1 MEPPSDHMRYL
12 NHLAKAYPSLEAV
25 AEAIINLRAQLNL
38 PKGTEHFISDIHGEF
53 EAFCKVV
60 SHASG
65 AIKRKIA
72 EIFSDTLSEVEKV
85 NLGALIYTP
94 ETMLAIMLSVADEQT
109 QWYRKTLLRLIRVL
123 RAVASKY
130 PRYKVR
136 QLIEGRFERLV
147 EELLYEQEQLTDKC
161 EYYQGLIETIINTG
175 HAKAFIVVMA
185 KSIQCLA
192 IDHLHV
198 VGDIYDRGPGAHLIT
213 DRLMAYHSVDIQW
226 GNHDILWMG
235 AAGGSEA
242 CIANVIRISLR
253 HGNMETLENG
263 YAVSLL
269 PLASF
274 AIETYA
280 NDPCE
285 MFMPQGFNPSD
296 DSEGERKLMAQMHKA
311 ITIIQFKLEAQI
323 IGRRPEY
330 RLPETTPRGPH
341 RRRHGYAQSSSES

>member
-1 MEPPSDHMRYL
+1 MHLSDQMEIGTMEELPDHTRSL
-12 NHLAKAYPSLEAV
+12 NHLAKAYPSLETV
-25 AEAIINLRAQLNL
+25 AEAIINMQAQLNL

-72 EIFSDTLSEVEKV
+72 EIFDDTLSDAEKL

-94 ETMLAIMLSVADEQT
+94 ETMLGIMLPDADAQGP
-109 QWYRKTLLRLIRVL
+109 WYRKTLSRLILVL

-130 PRYKVR
+130 PRSKVR
-136 QLIEGRFERLV
+136 QLIEGRFAALV
-147 EELLYEQEQLTDKC
+147 DELLYEQEQLTDKSD
-161 EYYQGLIETIINTG
+161 YYRGLIESIITTG
-175 HAKAFIVVMA
+175 HAKAFIVIMA
-185 KSIQCLA
+185 KAIQRLA

-198 VGDIYDRGPGAHLIT
+198 VGDIYDRGPGAHLIV
-213 DRLMAYHSVDIQW
+213 DRLMAYHRVDIQW

-285 MFMPQGFNPSD
+285 LFMPQWKPALS
-296 DSEGERKLMAQMHKA
+296 
-311 ITIIQFKLEAQI
+311 
-323 IGRRPEY
+323 
-330 RLPETTPRGPH
+330 RLHPH
-341 RRRHGYAQSSSES
+341 E